1 MTDITWFKLYHEA
14 LDDPKFLGIA
24 DRIMSRPG
32 DVFHVFLKLLKRASE
47 NDERGSIAGF
57 DEWGEAAWL
66 RITVDE
72 VRRIIEAIRDIGMIA
87 GDRITRWAKRQ
98 GAAAEKLARLAAK
111 TLTKSISPAAARQRK
126 HREKLAAEADAE
138 AREPEIPGLVRN
150 VDRERDR
157 RDSSVTCHAMS
168 RADREER
175 DDSEAVASESI
186 DQTNRGHAAEFEEF
200 WSRCPR
206 KVGKGAA
213 RKAYA
218 KARGLASWHTIMS
231 GMLRYAAECDGREP
245 RFIKHP
251 ATWLTAECWNDEP
264 TPISIEFG
272 HRGVDGLR
280 PTLSRAEQRSLNNRR
295 NLAAAMRA
303 FEQRQQAA

>member
-1 MTDITWFKLYHEA
+1 MTMDWYRRYNGTWK
-14 LDDPKFLGIA
+14 DPKFKLAAVMAGAARCETLSVWDAILEESSESEARGALIKVDRRLIA
-24 DRIMSRPG
+24 VGLDLAFDLVDRIW
-32 DVFHVFLKLLKRASE
+32 DAFVAL
-47 NDERGSIAGF
+47 
-57 DEWGEAAWL
+57 
-66 RITVDE
+66 
-72 VRRIIEAIRDIGMIA
+72 GMI
-87 GDRITRWAKRQ
+87 GGEKISKWVKRQ
-98 GAAAEKLARLAAK
+98 GAAVEKLAQKAAAS
-111 TLTKSISPAAARQRK
+111 LSPAALRQRK
-126 HREKLAAEADAE
+126 RREKIAATT
-138 AREPEIPGLVRN
+138 REPEIPGLARDAN
-150 VDRERDR
+150 QERDKR
-157 RDSSVTCHAMS
+157 DSGVTSRDSSRT
-168 RADREER
+168 DIEEEI

-186 DQTNRGHAAEFEEF
+186 DQTNRDPGAEFEEF

-231 GMLRYAAECDGREP
+231 GMLRYAAECDGTEP

-251 ATWLTAECWNDEP
+251 AKWLTAECWDDEP
-264 TPISIEFG
+264 TPIPIEFN
-272 HRGVDGLR
+272 HRGADGRR